1 MAGKLIVDTLQTES
15 TFLQMN
21 VGTTR
26 IATMNASGIFSNT
39 GTKMIGSDGSIGVDT
54 VDGSALVDNTV
65 TAAKIVSVANTQITG
80 VITTSQLANNL
91 TVNASS
97 IISSANIDFKVG
109 ASQNTAFRIE
119 NTGQLYNSI
128 ESTSGT
134 DYRGSLYAGY
144 MCRAWVNFNGTGTP
158 AIRASGNVSSITDSG
173 TGVYKVNFTTALP
186 DINYSVVGTSG
197 GTGDETGDT
206 GRTLMTCNNSSVN
219 FTAVFTKNS
228 STGTLD
234 DYNTN
239 SVAVFR

>member
-1 MAGKLIVDTLQTES
+1 MSIRLFNPSGGFIDLNAGGDGTAANTFTLPAET
-15 TFLQMN
+15 
-21 VGTTR
+21 GTLLTSASN
-26 IATMNASGIFSNT
+26 IETQVKTATNASG
-39 GTKMIGSDGSIGVDT
+39 
-54 VDGSALVDNTV
+54 SAP
-65 TAAKIVSVANTQITG
+65 IYS
-80 VITTSQLANNL
+80 
-91 TVNASS
+91 
-97 IISSANIDFKVG
+97 
-109 ASQNTAFRIE
+109 
-119 NTGQLYNSI
+119 
-128 ESTSGT
+128 
-134 DYRGSLYAGY
+134 
-144 MCRAWVNFNGTGTP
+144 CRAWVNFNGTGTP

-173 TGVYKVNFTTALP
+173 TGVYKVNFTTALS

>member
-1 MAGKLIVDTLQTES
+1 MAGKIIVDTLQTES

-26 IATMNASGIFSNT
+26 IATMNTSGIFSNT
-39 GTKMIGSDGSIGVDT
+39 GTKMIGSDGTIGVDT

-158 AIRASGNVSSITDSG
+158 AIRGSGNVSSITDSG
-173 TGVYKVNFTTALP
+173 TGDYTLNFTTAMP
-186 DINYSVVGTSG
+186 DLNYATIG
-197 GTGDETGDT
+197 GSWYAGDT
-206 GRTLMTCNNSSVN
+206 ASLFAISSPP
-219 FTAVFTKNS
+219 S
-228 STGTLD
+228 STTSKRVETL
-234 DYNTN
+234 NAAATI
-239 SVAVFR
+239 SVDVDHCCVAIFR